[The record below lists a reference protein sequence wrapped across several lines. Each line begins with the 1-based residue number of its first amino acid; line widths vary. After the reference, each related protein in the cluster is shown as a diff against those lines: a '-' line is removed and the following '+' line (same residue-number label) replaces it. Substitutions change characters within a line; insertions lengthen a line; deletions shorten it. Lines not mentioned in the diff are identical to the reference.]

1 MATIS
6 KKKTDKLGHMDA
18 RTIKGIGIHAED
30 ATPVISFTQQGVG
43 IEKSL
48 PMTKE
53 AWQRA
58 ANGAGATLDALRY
71 GLNGASRY
79 RFQILTDKIGKD
91 KVTTVV
97 GIHCIP
103 DETFIQCDF
112 ATTLRRPMISREDAV
127 VKIHP
132 ATGEI
137 DVIAFPDKLHKNV
150 NSFLAAL
157 EKLDTLDE
165 STSFTAGG
173 VSYVTSYNYG
183 EEVTFRCRKIQR

>member
-6 KKKTDKLGHMDA
+6 KKKTDKLGHTDA
-18 RTIKGIGIHAED
+18 RTIKGIGIRAED

-43 IEKSL
+43 IEKLL

-58 ANGAGATLDALRY
+58 ANGVGATLEALRN
-71 GLNGASRY
+71 GLTGAARY

-91 KVTTVV
+91 KVQTVV

-103 DETFIQCDF
+103 DDTYIQCDF
-112 ATTLRRPMISREDAV
+112 AATLHRPMIARTDAV

-132 ATGEI
+132 STGEI

-150 NSFLAAL
+150 NSFIAAL
-157 EKLDTLDE
+157 EKLEVLDE
-165 STSFTAGG
+165 TTSFTAGG
-173 VSYVTSYNYG
+173 VSYVTSYHYG

>member
-6 KKKTDKLGHMDA
+6 KKRTDKLKHTDA
-18 RTIKGIGIHAED
+18 RTIKGIGIHNED
-30 ATPVISFTQQGVG
+30 ATPMISFTQQGVG
-43 IEKSL
+43 IEKAL

-58 ANGAGATLDALRY
+58 ANGAGATIDALRN
-71 GLNGASRY
+71 GLNGAARY
-79 RFQILTDKIGKD
+79 RFQILTEELGKN
-91 KVTTVV
+91 KVQTVV

-103 DETFIQCDF
+103 DENYIQCDF

-137 DVIAFPDKLHKNV
+137 DVIAFPDKLHKSV
-150 NSFLAAL
+150 NSFIAAL
-157 EKLDTLDE
+157 EKIETLNE

-183 EEVTFRCRKIQR
+183 EEITFRCRKIQR

>member
-6 KKKTDKLGHMDA
+6 KKKTDKLTHVDA
-18 RTIKGIGIHAED
+18 RTIKSIGIRSED
-30 ATPVISFTQQGVG
+30 ATPVVSFTQQGVG
-43 IEKSL
+43 IEKTL

-58 ANGAGATLDALRY
+58 ANGTGATVEALRN
-71 GLNGASRY
+71 GLNGAGRY
-79 RFQILTDKIGKD
+79 RFRILVDKLGKD
-91 KVTTVV
+91 KTPTVV

-103 DETFIQCDF
+103 DENYIQCDF
-112 ATTLRRPMISREDAV
+112 ATTLHRPMIARTDAV

-132 ATGEI
+132 GTGELDI
-137 DVIAFPDKLHKNV
+137 VAFPSNLHKNV
-150 NSFLAAL
+150 NSFVAAL
-157 EKLDTLDE
+157 EKLDTVDE

-173 VSYVTSYNYG
+173 VSYVISYAYG